1 MRQDILD
8 FYQGTSAYTD
18 LGLYAD
24 FARSLPDDL
33 YALARLQRSQII
45 HPVAFYTPGIRTRTD
60 TVWGDMTRIPETRLQ
75 YEDDIF
81 PTAQAILHELLRR
94 NPVYGE
100 GRRAED
106 KVFVTCRGQALL
118 LTATLKAKGIPAR
131 VRSGYAGYVKA
142 DDGYDDHWITEYY
155 DAGAGC
161 WKLADADIFGFAEV
175 DVTDIPRERFLTGG
189 QAWLSFRSGAVKAEQ
204 LRNAGGERGIQAAV
218 MGLFDDFHALMGNEI
233 IFLHLP
239 RYLMEK
245 GLVPEEE
252 DCRELDGLARLLL
265 EPDQNFDR
273 LREIW
278 EKERKYRILSGGLNG

>member
-1 MRQDILD
+1 MRQDILE

-24 FARSLPDDL
+24 FVRSLPDDL
-33 YALARLQRSQII
+33 YTLARLQRSQII
-45 HPVAFYTPGIRTRTD
+45 HPAAFCTPDIRTRTD
-60 TVWGDMTRIPETRLQ
+60 TVWGDMTCIPETRLQ

-81 PTAQAILHELLRR
+81 PTAQSILHELLRR
-94 NPVYGE
+94 DPVYGE
-100 GRRAED
+100 GRRAGD

-131 VRSGYAGYVKA
+131 VRSGYAGYVNA
-142 DDGYDDHWITEYY
+142 DNGYDDHWIAEYY
-155 DAGAGC
+155 DAGAGG
-161 WKLADADIFGFAEV
+161 WKLADADIFGFADV
-175 DVTDIPRERFLTGG
+175 DVADIPRERFLTGG
-189 QAWLSFRSGAVKAEQ
+189 QAWLSFRKGNVTAHQ

-239 RYLMEK
+239 RYLVEK
-245 GLVPEEE
+245 GLVPDEK
-252 DCRELDGLARLLL
+252 DCQELDVLAELLL

-273 LREIW
+273 LQEIW
-278 EKERKYRILSGGLNG
+278 GRESKYRILSGGLNG

>member
-8 FYQGTSAYTD
+8 FYRQTSAYTD

-33 YALARLQRSQII
+33 YILARLQRSQII
-45 HPVAFYTPGIRTRTD
+45 HPVAFYTPDIRKCTD
-60 TVWGDMTRIPETRLQ
+60 TVWGDMTGIPETRLQ

-81 PTAQAILHELLRR
+81 PTAQSILHELLRR
-94 NPVYGE
+94 DSVYGE
-100 GRRAED
+100 GRQAED

-131 VRSGYAGYVKA
+131 VRSGYAGYVNP
-142 DDGYDDHWITEYY
+142 DNGYDDHWIVEYY
-155 DAGAGC
+155 DAGAGQ
-161 WKLADADIFGFAEV
+161 WKLADADIFGFADV

-189 QAWLSFRSGAVKAEQ
+189 QAWLAFRQGRIAAGQ

-218 MGLFDDFHALMGNEI
+218 MGLFDDFHALMGHEI

-239 RYLMEK
+239 RYLVQK
-245 GLVPEEE
+245 GLLPDAE
-252 DCRELDGLARLLL
+252 DCRELDQLAELLL
-265 EPDQNFDR
+265 EPDQNFDA
-273 LREIW
+273 LRQIW
-278 EKERKYRILSGGLNG
+278 QTETKYRILSGGLN